1 MGKVMGI
8 MNKLFELLAVLNKDG
23 AFALISDIEAV
34 LTKHQAAAPPQK

>member
-23 AFALISDIEAV
+23 AFALISDVEAV
-34 LTKHQAAAPPQK
+34 LTKHEAAAHGQQ